1 MSDLNEESLA
11 NLTKLCRINC
21 SDEELKTLLQN
32 LKSILGYIDQLKEVD
47 TEDVPVCNHV
57 SEEIETFMREDEVTE
72 ALDRNTFLENSPS
85 HVGGMVR
92 VPTVIKF

>member
-1 MSDLNEESLA
+1 MDKESLI

-21 SDEELKTLLQN
+21 SEEELDTLQKNLQ
-32 LKSILGYIDQLKEVD
+32 SILGYFDQMKEVD

-57 SEEIETFMREDEVTE
+57 SNEIESTAREDK
-72 ALDRNTFLENSPS
+72 ADQILDRKTFLDNSPS
-85 HVGGMVR
+85 HVGGMIR

>member
-1 MSDLNEESLA
+1 MKKLDKETLI

-21 SDEELKTLLQN
+21 SKEELETLLKN
-32 LKSILGYIDQLKEVD
+32 LQSILGYIDQMKEVD

-57 SEEIETFMREDEVTE
+57 SDAIGSVTREDEPDKN
-72 ALDRNTFLENSPS
+72 LDRKTFLDNSPS
-85 HVGGMVR
+85 HVGGMIR